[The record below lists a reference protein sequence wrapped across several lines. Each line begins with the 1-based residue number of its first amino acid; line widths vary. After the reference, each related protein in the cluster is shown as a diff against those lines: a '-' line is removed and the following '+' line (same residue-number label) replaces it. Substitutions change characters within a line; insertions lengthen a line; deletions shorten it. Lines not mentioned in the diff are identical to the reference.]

1 MSKRKES
8 RRDFIKLVSAGAAG
22 SAISWDAVSYARII
36 GANDR
41 IGVGVVGFSERAQ
54 EALIPALQANA
65 AAQNFEIVA
74 VSDIWRLRREE
85 GATFLNKLTGKTIA
99 QARNN
104 DELYGMKEVQA
115 VIIATA
121 DHQHALHGVEA
132 VRAGRDAYIEKPLAN
147 TMADA
152 RAVLKAVKES
162 GRIVQIGTQRRSGR
176 ETIKARE
183 FIQSGEFGEVNMVQ
197 MTSNANQPMRWRR
210 PNLVEALRKEETD
223 WKRFLMGRTKDE
235 WDAQKYIE
243 FRLYWPYSSGIP
255 CQWMV
260 HQIDSLHFITGLS
273 RPRSVTAQGGVYSW
287 RDGRTNP
294 DTLTAIFDYGP
305 LNDPAKGFQVIFH
318 SLMNNSAGGSGDVYH
333 SINGVFNASTGK
345 VSPEGGL
352 TERYAKGRKPTS
364 LVEKSLFEEA
374 KPGVKVEGSV
384 QAHMRNWM
392 ECIRSRKPA
401 IADIQAGYQHSVALC
416 MTIAAMHSGRR
427 ATFDEAKQE
436 VTLTN
441 EKPLGPTA

>member
-1 MSKRKES
+1 
-8 RRDFIKLVSAGAAG
+8 
-22 SAISWDAVSYARII
+22 
-36 GANDR
+36 
-41 IGVGVVGFSERAQ
+41 
-54 EALIPALQANA
+54 
-65 AAQNFEIVA
+65 
-74 VSDIWRLRREE
+74 
-85 GATFLNKLTGKTIA
+85 
-99 QARNN
+99 
-104 DELYGMKEVQA
+104 
-115 VIIATA
+115 
-121 DHQHALHGVEA
+121 
-132 VRAGRDAYIEKPLAN
+132 
-147 TMADA
+147 
-152 RAVLKAVKES
+152 
-162 GRIVQIGTQRRSGR
+162 VQIGTQRRSGR
-176 ETIKARE
+176 ETIKARD
-183 FIQSGEFGEVNMVQ
+183 FIQSGEFGEVNLVQ

-210 PNLVEALRKEETD
+210 PKLVEVLRKEETD

-260 HQIDSLHFITGLS
+260 HQIDAMHFITGLS

-287 RDGRTNP
+287 RDGRINP
-294 DTLTAIFDYGP
+294 DTVTAIFDYGP

-318 SLMNNSAGGSGDVYH
+318 SRMNNSAGGSGDVYH

-345 VSPEGGL
+345 VSPDGGL

-364 LVEKSLFEEA
+364 LVEKSLFEEE
-374 KPGVKVEGSV
+374 KPGVKAESSV
-384 QAHMRNWM
+384 HAHMRNWM

-441 EKPLGPTA
+441 GKPLGPTA

>member
-22 SAISWDAVSYARII
+22 SAIRWDAVSYARVI

-41 IGVGVVGFSERAQ
+41 IGVGIVGFSERAQ

-85 GATFLNKLTGKTIA
+85 GAAFLNKLTGKTIA

-104 DELYGMKEVQA
+104 DELYDRKEVQA

-132 VRAGRDAYIEKPLAN
+132 VRAGRDAYVEKPLAN

-176 ETIKARE
+176 ETIKARD
-183 FIQSGEFGEVNMVQ
+183 FIQSGEFGEVNLVQ

-210 PNLVEALRKEETD
+210 PKLVEVLRKEETD

-260 HQIDSLHFITGLS
+260 HQIDAMHFITGLS

-287 RDGRTNP
+287 RDGRINP
-294 DTLTAIFDYGP
+294 DTVTAIFDYGP

-318 SLMNNSAGGSGDVYH
+318 SRMNNSAGGSGDVYH

-345 VSPEGGL
+345 VSPDGGL

-364 LVEKSLFEEA
+364 LVEKSLFEEE
-374 KPGVKVEGSV
+374 KPGVKAESSV
-384 QAHMRNWM
+384 HAHMRNWM

-441 EKPLGPTA
+441 GKPLGPTA